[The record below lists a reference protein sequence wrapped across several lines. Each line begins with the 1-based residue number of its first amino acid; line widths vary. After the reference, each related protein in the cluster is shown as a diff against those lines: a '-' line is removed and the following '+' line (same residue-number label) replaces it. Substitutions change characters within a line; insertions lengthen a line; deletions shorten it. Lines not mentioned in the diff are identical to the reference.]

1 MNNFK
6 KELLEKINTL
16 FIGALGLVAALAW
29 NDAVQALFKQIFKD
43 QSGVFAKFAY
53 AVIITIIVVF
63 VSWRLMKMT
72 NKNEEKK

>member
-1 MNNFK
+1 MDNFK

-29 NDAVQALFKQIFKD
+29 NDAVQALFKQIFKE

-72 NKNEEKK
+72 DKNAEKE